1 MIFANLSRRNQRQ
14 VEQGLNIIN
23 KMKEDGD
30 YFHVIKGLMELM
42 EMFEEDKKFYKLI
55 ENLRNTA
62 KDLWK
67 KEIEKN
73 KNYAK

>member
-14 VEQGLNIIN
+14 VEAGLNIIN

-30 YFHVIKGLMELM
+30 YYNVIKGLMELM
-42 EMFEEDKKFYKLI
+42 EMFEEDTKFYKLI
-55 ENLRNTA
+55 ENLRNNA

-67 KEIEKN
+67 KEMEKN
-73 KNYAK
+73 RN